1 MNMMGRN
8 AFYRPLTFASNARR
22 SLISSVASL
31 AVTGV
36 LRSFKASRAA
46 CASSG
51 VRFSVQ
57 LVSIS
62 RSAL

>member
-1 MNMMGRN
+1 
-8 AFYRPLTFASNARR
+8 
-22 SLISSVASL
+22 
-31 AVTGV
+31 VTGV